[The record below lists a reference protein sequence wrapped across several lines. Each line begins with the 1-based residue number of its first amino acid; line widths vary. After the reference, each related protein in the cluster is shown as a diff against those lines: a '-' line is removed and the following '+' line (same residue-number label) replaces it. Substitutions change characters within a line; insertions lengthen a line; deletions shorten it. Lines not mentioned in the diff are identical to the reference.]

1 MIYLDSA
8 ATTKIAPKVLEEMMP
23 YLTEQYG
30 NAGSLYKFGRSAN
43 AAIQKARA
51 QVATLFNCSPENVI
65 FTSGGSESNNM
76 VFKGLRHRLL
86 DAGKN
91 HLVVSA
97 IEHDSVLK
105 AAEMLTK
112 DGFYITYVKP
122 DENGIVS
129 AGAVKAAIQENTGLV
144 SVMYVNNET
153 GAVNNIE
160 EIGKVCSEHNVLFH
174 TDCVQA
180 AGQRIID
187 VNKWCIDFASVSSH
201 KIHGAKGTG
210 ALYIRDPHIAPLIC
224 GGAVQEYG
232 LRGGTE
238 NVAGIVG
245 FGKAAELVKNSF
257 VYNNC
262 YCSILKQRFIEK
274 IQESLEYN
282 GVGRE
287 CLHINSHLIDSD
299 SERILNLRFDNID
312 AETLVLM
319 LDSNDVCI
327 SAGSACRS
335 NESKPSHVLL
345 AMGLSEQSARS
356 SVRIS
361 FSEYNTDKEIDTATC
376 VMADCIKNLLGIAR

>member
-1 MIYLDSA
+1 M
-8 ATTKIAPKVLEEMMP
+8 
-23 YLTEQYG
+23 
-30 NAGSLYKFGRSAN
+30 
-43 AAIQKARA
+43 
-51 QVATLFNCSPENVI
+51 
-65 FTSGGSESNNM
+65 
-76 VFKGLRHRLL
+76 

-112 DGFYITYVKP
+112 DRFYITYVKP

-376 VMADCIKNLLGIAR
+376 VMADCIKNLLSIAR